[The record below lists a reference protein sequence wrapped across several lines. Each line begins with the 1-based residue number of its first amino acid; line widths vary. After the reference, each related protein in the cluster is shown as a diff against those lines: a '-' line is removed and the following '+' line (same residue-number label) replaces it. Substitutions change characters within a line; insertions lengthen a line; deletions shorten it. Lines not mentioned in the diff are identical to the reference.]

1 MPDEV
6 SITKTLPKKTAVRS
20 CVNGRISLD
29 YQLFKMKIQGIY
41 TLACLFTKQTT
52 NCSSSHMKNPADYL
66 AARVFE
72 ARRPRRELQPVVA
85 YADAVQAI
93 EQALADAE
101 KYKYLLMRALR
112 RHHDEVAPV
121 AAIATPTEPRVL
133 PLYPAELPL
142 AA

>member
-1 MPDEV
+1 M
-6 SITKTLPKKTAVRS
+6 
-20 CVNGRISLD
+20 
-29 YQLFKMKIQGIY
+29 KMQGIY
-41 TLACLFTKQTT
+41 TPTWLFSKQTT

-121 AAIATPTEPRVL
+121 AAVAAPPEPRVL

>member
-1 MPDEV
+1 
-6 SITKTLPKKTAVRS
+6 
-20 CVNGRISLD
+20 
-29 YQLFKMKIQGIY
+29 
-41 TLACLFTKQTT
+41 
-52 NCSSSHMKNPADYL
+52 MKNPADYL
-66 AARVFE
+66 TSQVFE

-112 RHHDEVAPV
+112 RHHDELPSAP
-121 AAIATPTEPRVL
+121 ASSATETRVL
-133 PLYPAELPL
+133 PLYPAGLPL

>member
-1 MPDEV
+1 MGVLRLIKHAIILHD
-6 SITKTLPKKTAVRS
+6 SAQIIA
-20 CVNGRISLD
+20 
-29 YQLFKMKIQGIY
+29 MKS
-41 TLACLFTKQTT
+41 A
-52 NCSSSHMKNPADYL
+52 AEYL
-66 AARVFE
+66 EAHVFE

-112 RHHDEVAPV
+112 RHADEVGV
-121 AAIATPTEPRVL
+121 AVPHTPTPAPPFFTEPTPVL
-133 PLYPAELPL
+133 PLYPNQERM

>member
-1 MPDEV
+1 
-6 SITKTLPKKTAVRS
+6 
-20 CVNGRISLD
+20 
-29 YQLFKMKIQGIY
+29 
-41 TLACLFTKQTT
+41 
-52 NCSSSHMKNPADYL
+52 MKNPADYL
-66 AARVFE
+66 SSRVFE

-112 RHHDEVAPV
+112 RHHDEL
-121 AAIATPTEPRVL
+121 AIAAPTAAPASQPDVRVL
-133 PLYPAELPL
+133 PLYPAGVPL